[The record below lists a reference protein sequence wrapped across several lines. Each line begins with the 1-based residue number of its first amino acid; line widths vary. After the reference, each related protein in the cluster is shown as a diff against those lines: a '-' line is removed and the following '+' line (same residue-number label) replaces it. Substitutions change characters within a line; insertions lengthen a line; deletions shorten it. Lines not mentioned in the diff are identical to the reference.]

1 MTFLRLIRA
10 KHYIKNTLVFMA
22 LLCGGELFNASKLQ
36 SSIVGFTVFC
46 LISSASYMVNDIRDL
61 ENDRRHPVKSGRP
74 VASGA
79 VSVKGAAFTAICMFT
94 AGITINVFMLRPE
107 TVVYPVIYTAV
118 NAAYSLGLKE
128 QPIADVAI
136 LAAGFAVRLFYGGSI
151 TGIRIS
157 NWLFLTVLV
166 FALYFALGKRR
177 NEIGM
182 SERGETRSVLKYYT
196 AEFLDKTMYM
206 NLALG
211 NAFYALWSIDYNT
224 TKHHNGRYMVYTM
237 PVVLIITMRYSLVI
251 EKDSDGDPVEV
262 LFHDRTLMIL
272 SLIYTALMII
282 ILYA

>member
-61 ENDRRHPVKSGRP
+61 ENDRRHPVKRGRP

-94 AGITINVFMLRPE
+94 AGIAINVFMLRPE
-107 TVVYPVIYTAV
+107 TVAYPVIYTAV

-182 SERGETRSVLKYYT
+182 SKRGETRSVLKYYT

-224 TKHHNGRYMVYTM
+224 AKHHNGRYMVYTM
-237 PVVLIITMRYSLVI
+237 PVILIITMRYSLVI